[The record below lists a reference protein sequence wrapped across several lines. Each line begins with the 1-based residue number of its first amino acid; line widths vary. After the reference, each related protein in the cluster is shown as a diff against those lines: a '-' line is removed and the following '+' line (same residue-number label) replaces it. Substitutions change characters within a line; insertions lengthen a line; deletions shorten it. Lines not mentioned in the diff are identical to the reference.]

1 MSIYGLGGGGKTAV
15 ALELV
20 YRMIAKRSQFL
31 VFWVP
36 ALSRETFEIAYRKI
50 GTLLGIQSITDD
62 NANIKQLV
70 KDGLD
75 SGNFGDWLMIIDN
88 ADDPS
93 VLLDSTNDGSQSNQ
107 LYDYLPRS
115 DRGSI
120 LFTTRGR
127 KAAERLT
134 QNNILELENMNKAE
148 GKQLMAWR
156 IANKTLLGDESAT
169 NKLLELLTYLPLAII
184 QAVAFINSNQVS
196 ISDYVSLF
204 KQADTEAEAFSER
217 FDDPNRYRE
226 TESTIAKTW
235 QISFD
240 QIMKQDQLAA
250 DYLSFIACID
260 RVNIPQSLLPH
271 EGTVVQRIKA
281 LGTLTGYAFISECQ
295 QLFQQPEKERFFD
308 VHRLVQKA
316 TV

>member
-1 MSIYGLGGGGKTAV
+1 MSLYGLGGGGKTAV

-20 YRMIAKRSQFL
+20 YRMISKRPQFL

-36 ALSRETFEIAYRKI
+36 AINRETFEIAYREI
-50 GTLLGIQSITDD
+50 GTLLGIQGITDD

-70 KDGLD
+70 KDRLD
-75 SGNFGDWLMIIDN
+75 LGDFGDWLMIIDN

-93 VLLDSTNDGSQSNQ
+93 VLLDDRPQLGQ
-107 LYDYLPRS
+107 LYNYLPRN

-120 LFTTRGR
+120 LFTTRSR

-134 QNNILELENMNKAE
+134 QSNVLELEDISKAQA
-148 GKQLMAWR
+148 KSLMVQR
-156 IANKTLLGDESAT
+156 ITNKTLLDDENAT
-169 NKLLELLTYLPLAII
+169 NKLLELLTCLPLAIV

-196 ISDYVSLF
+196 ISDYASLF
-204 KQADTEAEAFSER
+204 KQVDTEVEVFSEC
-217 FDDPNRYRE
+217 FDDPSRYRG

-240 QIMKQDQLAA
+240 QIMKQDRLAA

-260 RVNIPQSLLPH
+260 CVNTPQSLLPN
-271 EGTVVQRIKA
+271 EGTAVQRIKA
-281 LGTLTGYAFISECQ
+281 FGTLIGYAFISEYQ
-295 QLFQQPEKERFFD
+295 
-308 VHRLVQKA
+308 
-316 TV
+316 